1 MTWALGKEN
10 SESPTGIKSMT
21 PKHMAGALSTELW
34 ELMCPGGYGFNSCW
48 GLRIFFVPHSCHVDQ
63 FTFHISLPSLIKIHH
78 FYSLI
83 TTHDDFDSADP
94 SRMQDACHL
103 STQLNDHALHVA
115 QWIEHPQRVQEVMSL
130 IPVGVSEFSFFI
142 PHYCHVD

>member
-1 MTWALGKEN
+1 MSGRVWVQFLLG
-10 SESPTGIKSMT
+10 TQDF
-21 PKHMAGALSTELW
+21 L
-34 ELMCPGGYGFNSCW
+34 CPS
-48 GLRIFFVPHSCHVDQ
+48 SCHVDQ

-83 TTHDDFDSADP
+83 TTHDDCDSADP

-115 QWIEHPQRVQEVMSL
+115 QWIENPQRVQEVM
-130 IPVGVSEFSFFI
+130 IPVGISEFSFFM
-142 PHYCHVD
+142 